1 MARHRAGYRV
11 EGLRRE
17 NRDRDQ
23 PVEAR
28 VRRIRMMH
36 GPVRDQN
43 DRTNAAAGNT
53 LVAALER
60 GLGFCNNVIV
70 VFAAVAL
77 IAACVVLSHSVLTR
91 ALLHSPNYWQDE
103 AAAVL
108 AVRGPFID
116 PAHVARQRSPIRTH
130 A

>member
-17 NRDRDQ
+17 NRDRGQ

-36 GPVRDQN
+36 GRVRDQN

-60 GLGFCNNVIV
+60 GLGFCNNVILL
-70 VFAAVAL
+70 FPPLAL
-77 IAACVVLSHSVLTR
+77 IPPPILPPPPVL
-91 ALLHSPNYWQDE
+91 P
-103 AAAVL
+103 
-108 AVRGPFID
+108 
-116 PAHVARQRSPIRTH
+116 RSPSPPPH
-130 A
+130 Y